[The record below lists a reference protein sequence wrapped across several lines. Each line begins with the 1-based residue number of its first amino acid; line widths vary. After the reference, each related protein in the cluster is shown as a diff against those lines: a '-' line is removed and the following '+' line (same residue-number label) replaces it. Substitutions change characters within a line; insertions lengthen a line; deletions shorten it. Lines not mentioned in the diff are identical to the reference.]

1 MKFFAMLFS
10 PFSCHILCLRFKY
23 CAQYP
28 IHIQPVCPL
37 MKLSSQVG
45 ETVIIPQEIN
55 SLRILFC
62 PEFVTNST
70 SRYVKLFLYDVW
82 LSDW

>member
-1 MKFFAMLFS
+1 MLFS
-10 PFSCHILCLRFKY
+10 PFSCHILRLRFKY

-37 MKLSSQVG
+37 MKLSGQVG

-70 SRYVKLFLYDVW
+70 SRCVKLFLYDVW
-82 LSDW
+82 LSG

>member
-1 MKFFAMLFS
+1 MLFS

-28 IHIQPVCPL
+28 VHIQPVRSV

-62 PEFVTNST
+62 PEFVMNST
-70 SRYVKLFLYDVW
+70 IRYIKLFLYDVW
-82 LSDW
+82 LSG